1 MLPVMLVDAHT
12 HLLPD
17 RLARAI
23 RGYFEQHIVR
33 DLPYPC
39 EATRARE
46 CLRAEGVTACWSL
59 PYAHRAGMA
68 SGLNRWMAE
77 AFPASDP
84 YVVAGATVHPE
95 DDVPRVLDEALGE
108 LRLRVLKL
116 HCAVGGFDADDPRLD
131 PLWKRVS
138 ESGQPV
144 VAHIGRS
151 ALGITGVAELGP
163 VSRVAERW
171 PAARI
176 VIAHCGAPAVA
187 RTLALLR
194 RAPAVHADLTP
205 VVRDVVPVG
214 EGALGARVCED
225 EPRQVHVVAVQEPGR
240 LHERCERAR
249 AGEYVAQPVDDHGD
263 GRLKQVERRQQLATD
278 LPPRR
283 FTRVRA
289 GACPAGDL
297 RQVGQVSSLGSV
309 EEQGVGQGVDDRDRR
324 VPVPSLLDP
333 AEVLDADPGS
343 IRQLGTPQ
351 PWGAAPAAKRQAEVI
366 RLQAVSFGAY
376 EVPERRT
383 HAIERN
389 DDCPESF

>member
-205 VVRDVVPVG
+205 VVRDVVPLARRDIVG
-214 EGALGARVCED
+214 LEGKLLFGSDVPNTAVTIADALA
-225 EPRQVHVVAVQEPGR
+225 VVRSWELPAE
-240 LHERCERAR
+240 HEAAILGGTAR
-249 AGEYVAQPVDDHGD
+249 A
-263 GRLKQVERRQQLATD
+263 LLA
-278 LPPRR
+278 
-283 FTRVRA
+283 
-289 GACPAGDL
+289 
-297 RQVGQVSSLGSV
+297 
-309 EEQGVGQGVDDRDRR
+309 
-324 VPVPSLLDP
+324 
-333 AEVLDADPGS
+333 
-343 IRQLGTPQ
+343 
-351 PWGAAPAAKRQAEVI
+351 
-366 RLQAVSFGAY
+366 
-376 EVPERRT
+376 
-383 HAIERN
+383 
-389 DDCPESF
+389 